1 MKQRSYTLSLRQF
14 WVWNANIFRVFI
26 DLSPWAIFCWTELW
40 GLVYSLGLYIVNQS
54 WYYNWLWIKEALA
67 EASSLLF
74 SEQIKPIFSISSAA
88 FSGNRSSAGEFADA
102 STCKESPLA
111 SDPPGQSHHLE
122 IPLQML
128 ALPQRIFW
136 FTSCPSF
143 LSQPGKFY
151 LFQTFI
157 MSYL

>member
-74 SEQIKPIFSISSAA
+74 SEQIKPNFSISSAA

-111 SDPPGQSHHLE
+111 SDPPGQSPPSWNSLADVGSSTKNILIHL
-122 IPLQML
+122 
-128 ALPQRIFW
+128 
-136 FTSCPSF
+136 
-143 LSQPGKFY
+143 LS
-151 LFQTFI
+151 LFPV
-157 MSYL
+157 SAR